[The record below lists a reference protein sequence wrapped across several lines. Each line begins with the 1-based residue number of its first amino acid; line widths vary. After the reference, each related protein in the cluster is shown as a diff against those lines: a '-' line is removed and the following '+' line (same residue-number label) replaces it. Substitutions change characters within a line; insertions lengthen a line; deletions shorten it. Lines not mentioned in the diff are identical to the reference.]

1 VLDQK
6 LNIYLIM
13 KINISVLILILFI
26 VTSFFASSQNLLVN
40 SDFENDLDGWESF
53 ISDNVNYAATFEVST
68 VEKHLGNKSAHINV
82 SKVKNDYWAF
92 RYFHIRLK
100 QSGFTLHIGDVVQLR
115 FWAKANSTDLHPM
128 VQAGLAKDAP
138 EKTDFWSLE
147 DYDMSNFLVS
157 NTWKQYEMNLFITQ
171 EITSNVMFLIRVGGM
186 TGDYYFDDIDLKVI
200 KNSASDFNWL
210 DNAQSRIDT
219 LRKGDLKL
227 KILDKNGLELPQ
239 AVANVKLLR
248 HNFQWGTSVRV
259 CGTNQ
264 WNTTSY
270 LWERSEVLK
279 MFNTIVH
286 ENDFKWPVVEKVRN
300 SPDYSVVNQYVNW
313 KDQNN
318 MQFRGHCLYWTKDQW
333 MPSWWISLSSD
344 SAKINALMQ
353 RCKRDPLYFKGRV
366 FDYDVVNEP
375 VHFTYVEDL
384 IGDSIYTKTFQL
396 ANQSDPQANLQVN
409 EWWNID
415 KWDSW
420 RLRKWVETRLSE
432 KAPIQSIGLQAHWD
446 AERIDWLEVKQK
458 SDYLAEIGLPLKI
471 TEFDM
476 DFDRIFGSDNVA
488 NRAKQAEDYGKI
500 MRLVFSHPAYNGFLI
515 WGLMDG
521 WRPNAGIYNSD
532 MTPRAS
538 RDTIYK
544 LIKPTWATEY
554 KGETSNNGDLAY
566 KGYFGDYQIDIN
578 YGGISKI
585 YFVNFSKNQI
595 VKTLTTDFVKGVNA
609 INSINDEGDLLKIYP
624 NPTSDFVTLDI
635 PGSSNHISTI
645 TIYNLLG
652 GVVYQYKYASAS
664 TVCIDFR
671 VFEKGTYVLSVDI
684 DNNIKQVKILNI

>member
-1 VLDQK
+1 MR
-6 LNIYLIM
+6 LN
-13 KINISVLILILFI
+13 SSILIQVLFFI
-26 VTSFFASSQNLLVN
+26 TSFSVSSQNLLVN
-40 SDFENDLDGWESF
+40 FDFENDLNGWERQVL
-53 ISDNVNYAATFEVST
+53 DNVNYGATFDVST
-68 VEKHLGNKSAHINV
+68 VEKHLGNKSAHVHV

-92 RYFHIRLK
+92 RYFQIRLK
-100 QSGFTLHIGDVVQLR
+100 QTGFTLHNGDVVRLR
-115 FWAKANSTDLHPM
+115 FWAKVNSTDLHPM
-128 VQAGLAKDAP
+128 VQAGLAKNAP
-138 EKTDFWSLE
+138 EKIDFWSLE

-157 NTWKQYEMNLFITQ
+157 NIWKQYEMNLFITK
-171 EITSNVMFLIRVGGM
+171 EVGNDVMFLLRVGGM
-186 TGDYYFDDIDLKVI
+186 SGDYYFDDIDLEVI

-210 DNAQSRIDT
+210 DNAQSRIDI

-239 AVANVKLLR
+239 ATASVKLLR

-259 CGTNQ
+259 CATNQ
-264 WNTTSY
+264 WNTSSFQ
-270 LWERSEVLK
+270 WERSEVLK

-286 ENDFKWPVVEKVRN
+286 ENDFKWPVVEKARN
-300 SPDYSVVNQYVNW
+300 SPDYSAANQYVNW

-318 MQFRGHCLYWTKDQW
+318 LQFRGHCLYWTKDQW

-344 SAKINALMQ
+344 SAKVNALKQ

-384 IGDSIYTKTFQL
+384 IGDSIYTKTFQS

-432 KAPIQSIGLQAHWD
+432 NAPIHSIGLQAHWD
-446 AERIDWLEVKQK
+446 NERIDWLEVKQK

-476 DFDRIFGSDNVA
+476 DYNRIFGTDNAA
-488 NRAKQAEDYGKI
+488 NRVKQAEDYGKI

-515 WGLMDG
+515 WGLKDG
-521 WRPNAGIYNSD
+521 WRPNAGIFNSD
-532 MTPRAS
+532 MTARPS

-544 LIKPTWATEY
+544 LVKQTWTTEY
-554 KGETSNNGDLAY
+554 NGQASSNGGLNY
-566 KGYFGDYQIDIN
+566 NGYFGDYQIDIN
-578 YGGISKI
+578 YGGVSKT

-595 VKTLTTDFVKGVNA
+595 EKILTTDFVKGVNA
-609 INSINDEGDLLKIYP
+609 INLINSDGKLLKIYP
-624 NPTSDFVTLDI
+624 NPTSDFISLEI
-635 PGSSNHISTI
+635 PGSSNHMATV
-645 TIYNLLG
+645 TLYNLSG
-652 GVVYQYKYASAS
+652 GVVYQYKYPQASI
-664 TVCIDFR
+664 VRIDFKD
-671 VFEKGTYVLSVDI
+671 FEKGAYILSVEI
-684 DNNIKQVKILNI
+684 DNNIKQVKLIKK